1 MPGTAGLRDNGPEP
15 LQAFIMKAV
24 VLSLAACAALSGCVG
39 YGGGTY
45 VSSGYGYGYPG
56 YYSSYPSPYYASP
69 PYSYYGG
76 TVYAPAYR
84 SRDRD
89 RDRDRDGIR
98 NRHDRDRDGDG
109 VPNRYDARPDN
120 PNRY

>member
-1 MPGTAGLRDNGPEP
+1 
-15 LQAFIMKAV
+15 MKAV

-45 VSSGYGYGYPG
+45 VSTGYGYPG
-56 YYSSYPSPYYASP
+56 YYSAYPGYYSAYPGPSY
-69 PYSYYGG
+69 YYGG
-76 TVYAPAYR
+76 TVHAPAR
-84 SRDRD
+84 GTRD
-89 RDRDRDGIR
+89 RDRDRDGIP
-98 NRHDRDRDGDG
+98 NRRDRDRDGDG